1 MQMKITCFF
10 FFVLLQ
16 TVIYGQV
23 VSETFMSTRVINGH
37 SVETLKKRYF
47 EYRIEHRFGDFAGS
61 GGGATQGFGFDNAA
75 DIRFAFEYGLN
86 DRLMIGLGRNK
97 GSTNAYRNVLDG
109 FVKYRLMQQEEK
121 GKPISMTVV
130 ASSLYCYNKATS
142 DLQSIL
148 SFPKFSHR
156 FAYTVQLNIARKL
169 TQRISLAVMPTYVHR
184 NYVAY
189 TDLNDLLAIGAGI
202 NFKLSK
208 TWGLMAEYY
217 QALHNDDVRTQYT
230 SSFAIGT
237 EWCTNGHNFHF
248 GLSNSGLF
256 NEAQFITYTTEK
268 WSKGQYRIGFSIT
281 RNFKR

>member
-1 MQMKITCFF
+1 MKIIAITGALMLTGLSF
-10 FFVLLQ
+10 
-16 TVIYGQV
+16 GQV
-23 VSETFMSTRVINGH
+23 VSETFNATRIINGH

-47 EYRIEHRFGDFAGS
+47 EYRIEHRFGDFSGS
-61 GGGATQGFGFDNAA
+61 NGGATQGFGFDNAS
-75 DIRFAFEYGLN
+75 DIRFAFEYGIN
-86 DRLMIGLGRNK
+86 DRLMIGLGRDK
-97 GSTNAYRNVLDG
+97 GSTNAYRNILDG

-121 GKPISMTVV
+121 GNPISMSLV
-130 ASSLYCYNKATS
+130 AASLYSYNKATS

-156 FAYTVQLNIARKL
+156 FAYSVQLNLARKMN
-169 TQRISLAVMPTYVHR
+169 QRISLALMPTYVHR
-184 NYVAY
+184 NYVKLG
-189 TDLNDLLAIGAGI
+189 DLNDIFAVGAAI

-208 TWGLMAEYY
+208 TWGLLAEYY
-217 QALHNDDVRTQYT
+217 QAIHDDDVRREYT
-230 SSFAIGT
+230 SSFAIGA

-248 GLSNSGLF
+248 GLSNASLF